1 MWGNGWSSEIAAVAA
16 GGIEL
21 AGIAVIVIG
30 AVVATGSTL
39 RSIARRAVEAEILF
53 KRYRVGLGRS
63 ILLGLEFLIAADVI
77 RTVAVEPSWENL
89 AFLGGLTLIRAVLG
103 ILLEV
108 EMEGRWPWKRG

>member
-39 RSIARRAVEAEILF
+39 GSIARRAVDAETLF